1 MRRRRRRRSKQK
13 LHEGWP
19 LSLSSVLLECL
30 LGRRAKP
37 EEEEEEVRRKQTKV
51 AQRLASFS
59 LKCSTS
65 VSPWSK
71 SQACVGSKQ
80 KLHKVMVQR
89 NMQGHS
95 RFMSHG
101 VGHLEA
107 YNLDGSIDVPLEGGY
122 TALHLTCMLGFLPCV
137 QLLLERG
144 ANLEVAS
151 GLLRMFPLHSACK
164 GGSTEVVEF
173 LINTVPYSEVVKRIL
188 NTGDKDG
195 DTVPAVLAWP
205 ETEVRRFLDEA
216 AAAAASASNSH

>member
-80 KLHKVMVQR
+80 KLHKD
-89 NMQGHS
+89 
-95 RFMSHG
+95 
-101 VGHLEA
+101 
-107 YNLDGSIDVPLEGGY
+107 NLDGSIDVPLEGGY

-195 DTVPAVLAWP
+195 DTPLHLAALGGHLELVPLL
-205 ETEVRRFLDEA
+205 VREGASLTA
-216 AAAAASASNSH
+216 ANVEGMV

>member
-1 MRRRRRRRSKQK
+1 MAVPRRMNGVREEAVPRRMNGVHDLTDDSRAFWNGA
-13 LHEGWP
+13 E
-19 LSLSSVLLECL
+19 
-30 LGRRAKP
+30 LGDVDQLRHA
-37 EEEEEEVRRKQTKV
+37 
-51 AQRLASFS
+51 L
-59 LKCSTS
+59 
-65 VSPWSK
+65 
-71 SQACVGSKQ
+71 
-80 KLHKVMVQR
+80 VMVQR

-195 DTVPAVLAWP
+195 DTPLHLAALGGHLELVPLL
-205 ETEVRRFLDEA
+205 VREGASLTA
-216 AAAAASASNSH
+216 ANVEGMV